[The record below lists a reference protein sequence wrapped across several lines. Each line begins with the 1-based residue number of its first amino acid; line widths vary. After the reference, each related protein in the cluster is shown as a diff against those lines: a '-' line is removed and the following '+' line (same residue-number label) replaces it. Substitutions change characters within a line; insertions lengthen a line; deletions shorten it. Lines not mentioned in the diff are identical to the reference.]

1 MRKVTLLIISL
12 FALTLMLVATV
23 SAKPPGEGLDPG
35 EFVTY
40 SQQVP
45 INLVFIGYDK
55 EMIDEDALRGVLP
68 DNSTPRV
75 RYPPFYGLEGR
86 PLGLSFNFDYNF
98 IFADSR
104 FETRFFRYLDKIGVE
119 GDPTIYQEA
128 YNAQESNVLD
138 VTGPVLYI
146 DAPSVESWLA
156 RRNPVLGINPR
167 QGYTVYFINWYGRDD
182 FQFHLYSKTDE
193 PDPDTGVNFGEA
205 YQSRLLMAWGGE
217 YGRTWFYDL
226 SAGPEWNTD
235 NYIVDF
241 EDLDGNGVED
251 YRMPPIWEYATDG
264 YRDPAALSGDLG
276 LITRFVGI
284 NLLFTS
290 SPLYDPMAS
299 APEAGGDK
307 IAHVELFEDD
317 PASSGL
323 DWIDRDYIH
332 DALSSFQFYYPWQT
346 VVEDND
352 PIDPGAQRAFH
363 IFTGVL
369 EADDCWN
376 AYGTTFAELF
386 CYFDTNYDDYV
397 PAYGPN
403 DYTIGVFS
411 LNTTAENMG
420 GWFGLLGFADD
431 DWATGTPSYI
441 FQFNTPEYNDLGY
454 GLSTTTVHEV
464 GHHIGLSHPHDGYDP
479 TLDIDYGPGD
489 DFYYAWVGDE
499 SDTVMHYL
507 ALSNYFGQF
516 DQDNMYRWHMA
527 GYLNWSNELLASILE
542 HPDHQKLSVMRWVK
556 QAEQRAAL
564 AQRAF
569 ESWDYGRAVLFAY
582 DAYQALAMAADE
594 LGIET
599 PAESAALMSVPLR
612 TIEKDVDYIRDPAP

>member
-1 MRKVTLLIISL
+1 MKKILLIVSLFVLTLLL
-12 FALTLMLVATV
+12 ATTVA
-23 SAKPPGEGLDPG
+23 AKPPGDGLEPG

-40 SQQVP
+40 SQDVP
-45 INLVFIGYDK
+45 INLVFIGYDD
-55 EMIDEDALRGVLP
+55 EMIDEDALRSVLP
-68 DNSTPRV
+68 DSSTPRV

-86 PLGLSFNFDYNF
+86 PLGLNFDFDYNF
-98 IFADSR
+98 IYADR
-104 FETRFFRYLDKIGVE
+104 GFETRFFRYLDKIGVE
-119 GDPTIYQEA
+119 GDPSIYQEA
-128 YNAQESNVLD
+128 YNAQASNVLD

-146 DAPSVESWLA
+146 DAPSVEAWLA
-156 RRNPVLGINPR
+156 QRNPVLGINPR
-167 QGYTVYFINWYGRDD
+167 SGYTVYFINWYGRHD
-182 FQFHLYSKTDE
+182 FQFHLYTKTDVS
-193 PDPDTGVNFGEA
+193 DPDTGVNFGEA
-205 YQSRLLMAWGGE
+205 YQSRFLMAWGGE

-226 SAGPEWNTD
+226 SAGPEWNTT

-251 YRMPPIWEYATDG
+251 YRMPPIWEYTAGG
-264 YRDPAALSGDLG
+264 YRDPAALSSDLG

-299 APEAGGDK
+299 APAAGGSK

-346 VVEDND
+346 VIEDND

-369 EADDCWN
+369 EEDDCWN
-376 AYGTTFAELF
+376 AYGDPFAELF
-386 CYFDTNYDDYV
+386 CYFDANYDDYV
-397 PAYGPN
+397 PAYGPD

-411 LNTTAENMG
+411 LNTTAANMG

-441 FQFNTPEYNDLGY
+441 FQFNTPDYNALGY

-464 GHHIGLSHPHDGYDP
+464 GHHLGLSHPHDGYDP

-489 DFYYAWVGDE
+489 DFYYVWVGDE

-507 ALSNYFGQF
+507 ALSNYFGRF
-516 DQDNMYRWHMA
+516 DQDDMYRWHMA
-527 GYLNWSNELLASILE
+527 GYLNWSNELLGEILA
-542 HPDHQKLSVMRWVK
+542 HPDSQNLSVMRWVK
-556 QAEQRAAL
+556 RAEQRAIL

-569 ESWDYGRAVLFAY
+569 ERWDYSRAVQFAY
-582 DAYQALAMAADE
+582 DAYLSLAMAAEE

-599 PAESAALMSVPLR
+599 PAESAALTLPPIR
-612 TIEKDVDYIRDPAP
+612 AIEKDVDYIRDPGP